1 MSNQQIYSRN
11 LNEKE
16 INELVEFLRALTSD
30 EVLRTAQSTKPQ
42 TRIAV
47 RLP

>member
-1 MSNQQIYSRN
+1 MQVLN

-30 EVLRTAQSTKPQ
+30 EVLRAAQSAKPQ